1 MKALGFCCFL
11 LLLLRGAGRLAI
23 VMGNGEIA
31 EILFVNN
38 FGMISAPLNCKWHT
52 RLKKIAYS
60 LLAATARVG
69 KAPYPYG

>member
-31 EILFVNN
+31 EILFVLPPTQILSR
-38 FGMISAPLNCKWHT
+38 ISL
-52 RLKKIAYS
+52 
-60 LLAATARVG
+60 
-69 KAPYPYG
+69 